1 MIFLND
7 NNEVRAGWKL
17 VIYVVFFVLL
27 SFSTALALSR
37 FAFSAGPLLFLA
49 LNELTLFFPAVLAML
64 MTVRFVDHRPLRTFG
79 LGFPPGWPREL
90 LFGLGLAA
98 GMLAVLVA
106 GSRLAGDVT
115 IRWRGQASVA
125 TLMATLGV
133 LLLAAFNEELIF
145 RCFPL
150 QILVDGMG
158 PWPAMIA
165 LSAIFGA
172 MHVNNPNATI
182 LGTFNTMLAGIL
194 LSLAYVR
201 TRSVWLPYAIH
212 VGWNVGLGFVLG
224 FPLSGLDLASLWTTG
239 ATGSETIIGGHYGP
253 ESGLLA
259 TFIFSASAVIVY
271 RYGRIH
277 SNQVGD
283 SGSAGWADRR
293 GTGDSR

>member
-1 MIFLND
+1 MILLND
-7 NNEVRAGWKL
+7 NHEVRAGWKF

-37 FAFSAGPLLFLA
+37 FAFSAGPLLLLA

-64 MTVRFVDHRPLRTFG
+64 LTVRFVDHRPLRTFG
-79 LGFPPGWPREL
+79 LGFPSGWRRDL
-90 LFGLGLAA
+90 FFGLGLATA
-98 GMLAVLVA
+98 MLAVLVA

-115 IRWRGQASVA
+115 IQWRGQASVVM
-125 TLMATLGV
+125 LIATLGV
-133 LLLAAFNEELIF
+133 LLLAALNEELIF

-150 QILVDGMG
+150 QILIDAIG
-158 PWPAMIA
+158 PWPAMIGM
-165 LSAIFGA
+165 SAIFGA
-172 MHVNNPNATI
+172 MHLNNPNASI

-212 VGWNVGLGFVLG
+212 VGWNVCLGFVLG
-224 FPLSGLDLASLWTTG
+224 FPLSGIDLASLWTTG
-239 ATGSETIIGGHYGP
+239 ATGSETIVGGRYGP

-259 TFIFSASAVIVY
+259 TLIFAASAVIVY

-277 SNQVGD
+277 SDQVD
-283 SGSAGWADRR
+283 NSGSTGWAYRSR
-293 GTGDSR
+293 TRDS